1 MSNVLAIAAAAIM
14 PTMTMAPS
22 PIPCDQY
29 ADMARFYLT
38 MRYAGEIPV
47 HAPPKLKIEVLTEPM
62 RNNKHA
68 AIDDFAARMFVMCLR
83 NKV

>member
-1 MSNVLAIAAAAIM
+1 MSNVIAIAAAAII
-14 PTMTMAPS
+14 PTLTAPA

-38 MRYAGEIPV
+38 MRYAGELPI
-47 HAPPKLKIEVLTEPM
+47 HAPPKLKIEVLTEPI
-62 RNNKHA
+62 RPDRQS